1 MAESLNPG
9 VNTVVE
15 VDAQN
20 QSDDKKWTTARSL
33 IRRAEHEHSRLPGIR
48 KIPLRS
54 IGVILLVALVNVIV
68 WIAVAVVLVCCFYVY
83 NRGIGM

>member
-1 MAESLNPG
+1 MAESLTPG
-9 VNTVVE
+9 GNTVVE
-15 VDAQN
+15 VDPQN
-20 QSDDKKWTTARSL
+20 QSDDKKWITAKSL

-68 WIAVAVVLVCCFYVY
+68 WIAVAVVLVCCFY
-83 NRGIGM
+83 M